1 MHIEVRL
8 NCPVSHKK
16 YSRIGTE
23 VIWHQNPLN
32 LHALPLSHHMYIRSS
47 YKPPS
52 TILTV
57 EKLENFI
64 LLSSKKSFIEEKK
77 NKHWV
82 PKTRKMVNRRNHRIF
97 LSFFTLFPN
106 RVCFIRL
113 GISVPVQEDEEVFL
127 NPPSVNKLF
136 SFNLFRWD
144 NTVLGFFCALIDI
157 FIQSCEKLCQR
168 LLT

>member
-1 MHIEVRL
+1 M
-8 NCPVSHKK
+8 SHRK

-97 LSFFTLFPN
+97 LFFTLFPN
-106 RVCFIRL
+106 KVCFIRL
-113 GISVPVQEDEEVFL
+113 GMSVPVQEDEVFL
-127 NPPSVNKLF
+127 NSPSVNKLF
-136 SFNLFRWD
+136 SFNIWD
-144 NTVLGFFCALIDI
+144 GI
-157 FIQSCEKLCQR
+157 IQF
-168 LLT
+168 